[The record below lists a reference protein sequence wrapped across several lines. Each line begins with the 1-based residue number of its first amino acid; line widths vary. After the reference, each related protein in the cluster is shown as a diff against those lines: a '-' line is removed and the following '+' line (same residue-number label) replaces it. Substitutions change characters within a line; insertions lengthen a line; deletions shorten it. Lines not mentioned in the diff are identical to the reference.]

1 MRYDPSNVARGCVA
15 DDIEGHTRLKHV
27 LSVDTA
33 TGEVECAHLP
43 LEVTADGNI
52 ATYRVR
58 FKSIHPI
65 FGGKAL
71 PQAFH
76 CYGPLG

>member
-1 MRYDPSNVARGCVA
+1 MCIRDS
-15 DDIEGHTRLKHV
+15 LKHV
-27 LSVDTA
+27 LSVDTG

-43 LEVTADGNI
+43 LEVSADGTI

-58 FKSIHPI
+58 FRAIHPI
-65 FGGKAL
+65 FGGNVL

-76 CYGPLG
+76 CYGPQV